1 LRLERFTLVLA
12 GTKPKPMRKQY
23 LEDRLIAFSTQV
35 IQLTKCISKSEIG
48 IHLSKQISRSGT
60 SVFLN
65 YGEAQSAES
74 RRDFVHKM
82 KVILKELRETHICLR
97 LIENS
102 GLYRNSD
109 DKLSILISE
118 NNQLIALL

>member
-1 LRLERFTLVLA
+1 
-12 GTKPKPMRKQY
+12 MRKQY

-60 SVFLN
+60 SVSLN

-82 KVILKELRETHICLR
+82 KIILKELRETHICLR

-109 DKLSILISE
+109 DKLSMLISE
-118 NNQLIALL
+118 NNQLIAIFVKSIVTAQGSGSKTRE